1 MKRAIHQLLQLSL
14 GLWMGCVG
22 LSMAEETLAPKSE
35 LLTPVQERMQH
46 AISIE
51 FRDTPIDDV
60 LLILAKQADV
70 DIIKSPKVIGN
81 VTATLTDIPLS
92 EALENILAAHG
103 YAFVTTAN
111 MIRVVPREEV
121 LQTQE
126 KRVSR
131 VYRITYADVT
141 EVEES
146 LKKFISEGGSIS
158 ANPGTSNIIV
168 TDVESKI
175 DAIDSF
181 IEEIDRV
188 TPQILVEARIYD
200 VSSKD
205 RIDLGVQWQ
214 AGTATS
220 YGAAASGATL
230 GNDLSGLGNAIYGDP
245 SNTSPFSSV
254 TNPFTTGAFNGNVN
268 NASNTNALMR
278 FGILNEH
285 INIDAILR
293 AEQEDIRAKLLAN
306 PRIMVLDN
314 QEAQIKIVEE
324 IPYQELTETSG
335 GGAIGTTQF
344 RDVGVELLVTPH
356 LTREGLIRL
365 ILNPKFS
372 VRTGDVLVGTGNNN
386 VPAQP
391 IIATRQTMT
400 TALIRD
406 QQTVV
411 IGGMKKQ
418 DVSTQVNKVPILG
431 DIPLLGELFK
441 FRGESIVNSELVVFI
456 TPQIVTDQAL
466 TSTEQMHLENT
477 NFSSPK
483 IAQPKLLKDKTTEMN
498 P

>member
-1 MKRAIHQLLQLSL
+1 MRLKTNQLLASIL
-14 GLWMGCVG
+14 GLWIVSVG
-22 LSMAEETLAPKSE
+22 PLMAEEAQSANKE
-35 LLTPVQERMQH
+35 LLTPVQQRMQQV
-46 AISIE
+46 ISID

-60 LLILAKQADV
+60 LLIMAKQADV

-81 VTATLTDIPLS
+81 VTATLTEVPLT

-103 YAFVTTAN
+103 YAFITTTN
-111 MIRVVPREEV
+111 MIRVVPKEEV

-126 KRVSR
+126 KKISR
-131 VYRITYADVT
+131 VYRITYADVQD
-141 EVEES
+141 VEAA
-146 LKKFISEGGSIS
+146 LKKFISQEGSIS
-158 ANPGTSNIIV
+158 SNPGTSNIIV

-188 TPQILVEARIYD
+188 TPQIMVEARIYD

-205 RIDLGVQWQ
+205 RLDLGVQWQ

-220 YGAAASGATL
+220 YGAPTTGTL
-230 GNDLSGLGNAIYGDP
+230 GTDVSSLGNVIHGDP
-245 SNTSPFSSV
+245 ATGSPFSSV
-254 TNPFTTGAFNGNVN
+254 TNPFTTGTFNGNVN
-268 NASNTNALMR
+268 NASNTDALMR

-314 QEAQIKIVEE
+314 QQAQIKIVEE

-391 IIATRQTMT
+391 IIATRETMT

-406 QQTVV
+406 TQTVV

-418 DVSTQVNKVPILG
+418 DVSTQVNKVPLLG

-441 FRGESIVNSELVVFI
+441 FRGENIVNSELVVFI
-456 TPQIVTDQAL
+456 TPKIVTDHTL
-466 TSTEQMHLENT
+466 TPTEQRHLDET
-477 NFSSPK
+477 SFGSPK
-483 IAQPKLLKDKTTEMN
+483 TPEPKLIKIDTTN
-498 P
+498 TD

>member
-1 MKRAIHQLLQLSL
+1 MKYALHQLLRLSL
-14 GLWMGCVG
+14 GLWMGGIG
-22 LSMAEETLAPKSE
+22 LGLAEDTQPPKNE
-35 LLTPVQERMQH
+35 LLTPVQERMRH
-46 AISIE
+46 PISIE

-103 YAFVTTAN
+103 YAFITTAN
-111 MIRVVPREEV
+111 MIRVVPREDV
-121 LQTQE
+121 LQAQE
-126 KRVSR
+126 KKISR

-175 DAIDSF
+175 EAIDSF

-220 YGAAASGATL
+220 YGAPTTGTL
-230 GNDLSGLGNAIYGDP
+230 GSNLSDMGNVIHGVPTD
-245 SNTSPFSSV
+245 SSPFSSV
-254 TNPFTTGAFNGNVN
+254 TNPHATGTFSGNIN

-285 INIDAILR
+285 VNIDAILR

-314 QEAQIKIVEE
+314 QQAQIKIVEE

-372 VRTGDVLVGTGNNN
+372 VRTGDVLVSTGNNN

-411 IGGMKKQ
+411 IGGMRKQ
-418 DVSTQVNKVPILG
+418 DVSTQVNKVPLLG

-441 FRGESIVNSELVVFI
+441 FRGESIINSELVVFI
-456 TPQIVTDQAL
+456 TPQIVTDQVL
-466 TSTEQMHLENT
+466 TAAEQVHLENT
-477 NFSSPK
+477 HFDSPK
-483 IAQPKLLKDKTTEMN
+483 IAEPKLLKDNSTDLK

>member
-1 MKRAIHQLLQLSL
+1 
-14 GLWMGCVG
+14 
-22 LSMAEETLAPKSE
+22 
-35 LLTPVQERMQH
+35 MQH

-103 YAFVTTAN
+103 YAYITTAN
-111 MIRVVPREEV
+111 MIRVVPREDV

-175 DAIDSF
+175 EAIDSF

-220 YGAAASGATL
+220 YGAPASGATL

-466 TSTEQMHLENT
+466 TAAEQMHLENT

-483 IAQPKLLKDKTTEMN
+483 IAEPKLLKDKTSKAK

>member
-1 MKRAIHQLLQLSL
+1 MKYALHQLLRLSL
-14 GLWMGCVG
+14 GLWMGCIG
-22 LSMAEETLAPKSE
+22 LSLAEETLAPKNE
-35 LLTPVQERMQH
+35 LLTPVQERMRH
-46 AISIE
+46 PISIE
-51 FRDTPIDDV
+51 FRETPIDDV

-103 YAFVTTAN
+103 YAFITTTN

-131 VYRITYADVT
+131 VYRITYANVT

-146 LKKFISEGGSIS
+146 LKKFISEGGSLS

-175 DAIDSF
+175 EAIDSF

-220 YGAAASGATL
+220 FGAPTTGTL
-230 GNDLSGLGNAIYGDP
+230 GNDLSSVGNVIYGDP
-245 SNTSPFSSV
+245 TNSSPFSSV
-254 TNPFTTGAFNGNVN
+254 TNPFTAGTFNGNVN

-314 QEAQIKIVEE
+314 QQAQIKIVEE
-324 IPYQELTETSG
+324 LPYQELTETSG

-344 RDVGVELLVTPH
+344 RDVGVELMVTPH

-418 DVSTQVNKVPILG
+418 DVSTQVNKVPVLG

-456 TPQIVTDQAL
+456 TPQIVTDQTL

-477 NFSSPK
+477 NYSSPK
-483 IAQPKLLKDKTTEMN
+483 IAEPKLLKDKTSKVK

>member
-1 MKRAIHQLLQLSL
+1 MKDAIHQLVQLSL
-14 GLWMGCVG
+14 GLWMGCIG
-22 LSMAEETLAPKSE
+22 LGLAEQTPSPNNE
-35 LLTPVQERMQH
+35 LLTPVQERMRNS
-46 AISIE
+46 ISIE

-103 YAFVTTAN
+103 YAFITTAN

-121 LQTQE
+121 LQIQE
-126 KRVSR
+126 KKVSR

-175 DAIDSF
+175 EAINSF

-220 YGAAASGATL
+220 YGAPASGATL
-230 GNDLSGLGNAIYGDP
+230 GNDLSSLGNAIYGDP

-441 FRGESIVNSELVVFI
+441 FRGESIINSELVVFI

-477 NFSSPK
+477 YFSSPK
-483 IAQPKLLKDKTTEMN
+483 IAQPKLLKDKTAEVN